1 MAEYPNTPAPP
12 PTDAAEAEE
21 QRIMDERNRR
31 LARAGVARAEE
42 LLLTYYRL
50 SSREETFE
58 LLRDTSQRFNL
69 KLHTLA
75 AAVVRL
81 PVPEATAPRW
91 VTGRPQAGPPPL
103 PALCPDGTRPES
115 QGAVL
120 DAALRRT
127 LRITGTRMGN
137 VQLVENRLLRMVR
150 HTGLNR
156 RFTDYFTFVDSGTTS
171 CAQAAEEARQVTVK
185 DVRSCDTFDEDSRR
199 TILQAGSRACHSVP
213 LVSPKGAVIGMIS
226 AHHEHPL
233 HELAPAQLAAL
244 EQLGGEVGRWLLWH
258 QSTVVVDALNHLHVR
273 AARRH

>member
-1 MAEYPNTPAPP
+1 MAEYPHPPAAPP
-12 PTDAAEAEE
+12 ADEAEAEA
-21 QRIMDERNRR
+21 QRALDERNRR
-31 LARAGVARAEE
+31 LARAGVARAEA

-50 SSREETFE
+50 SSREESFE

-81 PVPEATAPRW
+81 PVPETTAPRW
-91 VTGRPQAGPPPL
+91 VADRPHGGPPPL
-103 PALCPDGTRPES
+103 PALDLNGTPKG
-115 QGAVL
+115 QGEVL

-156 RFTDYFTFVDSGTTS
+156 QFTDYFTFVDSGTTS

-185 DVRSCDTFDEDSRR
+185 DVGSCDTFDERSRQV
-199 TILQAGSRACHSVP
+199 ILRAGSRACHSVP
-213 LVSPKGAVIGMIS
+213 LVSPRGAVVGMIS
-226 AHHEHPL
+226 THHEHPL

-258 QSTVVVDALNHLHVR
+258 HNTVVVDALNHLHAR
-273 AARRH
+273 AAHRP